1 MILLSAHIWME
12 LSMDLT
18 NIDFAALRQS
28 IVAFLPRLG
37 LALLVLLVAWLLS
50 RWASRMLKNRLDR
63 QKADPEMITLLQM
76 VTRWGILV
84 LGIVL
89 ALEQIAPGRL
99 NTLLAGVGI
108 LGVTVGF
115 ALQDVAKNF
124 VAGILLLVTQPFE
137 LGDTIMVSDYTGTV
151 TAINLRSTE
160 LREVD
165 GRFVII
171 PNADIF
177 VSSIINYTRSI
188 ERRVDLKL
196 TVTPDTDLQ
205 KAVATGLSALEGVAG
220 IMNDPGPVLFF
231 DSFGDS
237 TINGFLRYW
246 VDTAQANLLETQHN
260 ILRKVQKAYED
271 EGIVMPY
278 PTMEVS
284 LINQE

>member
-1 MILLSAHIWME
+1 
-12 LSMDLT
+12 MDLSK
-18 NIDFAALRQS
+18 IDFAALRQA

-37 LALLVLLVAWLLS
+37 LALLVLLIAWVLS

-63 QKADPEMITLLQM
+63 QKADAEMVTLLQM
-76 VTRWGILV
+76 VTRWGILI

-124 VAGILLLVTQPFE
+124 VAGILLLISQPFE

-160 LREVD
+160 LLEVD
-165 GRFVII
+165 GRLVII

-177 VSSIINYTRSI
+177 VSSIINYSRSI

-205 KAVATGLSALEGVAG
+205 KAVSSGLGALEGVAG
-220 IMNDPGPVLFF
+220 VMREPGPVLIF

-246 VDTAQANLLETQHN
+246 VDTSQADLLETQHTVLGN
-260 ILRKVQKAYED
+260 VQKAYD
-271 EGIVMPY
+271 AEGIVMPY
-278 PTMEVS
+278 PTMEIS
-284 LINQE
+284 IINQG

>member
-1 MILLSAHIWME
+1 ME

-196 TVTPDTDLQ
+196 TVTPDTDLH
-205 KAVATGLSALEGVAG
+205 KAMATGLSALEGVAG

-246 VDTAQANLLETQHN
+246 VDTAQANLLETQHTVLDN
-260 ILRKVQKAYED
+260 VQKAYNA

-284 LINQE
+284 LIK